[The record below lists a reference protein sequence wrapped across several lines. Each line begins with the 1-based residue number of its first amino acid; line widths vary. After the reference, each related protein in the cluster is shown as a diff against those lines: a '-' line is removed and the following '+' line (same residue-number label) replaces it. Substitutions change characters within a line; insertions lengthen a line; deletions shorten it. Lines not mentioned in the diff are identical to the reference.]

1 MAKKLQYAITYFFI
15 GIVIVAC
22 LFFSGCNP
30 SKKAARKAA
39 KLERK
44 AEKHLYKSISL
55 DPMPFTIECAQKFN
69 PIDSIHERII
79 YKPGET
85 IRDTIVAT
93 EIDIIQDTVY
103 ITKYR
108 TVTVKQTDTV
118 DLSRFQTESNKA
130 AQDSVKNYYER
141 IVGQLRDD
149 LGKSQVSEAK
159 TKEQR
164 NMWRIAALALAGY
177 TLLRW
182 LLRYFTKGRIN
193 IP

>member
-1 MAKKLQYAITYFFI
+1 MAKKLHYAITYFFI
-15 GIVIVAC
+15 GIVLMAC
-22 LFFSGCNP
+22 LFFSGCNT

-39 KLERK
+39 RIEAK
-44 AEKHLYKSISL
+44 AEKKLYQSISL
-55 DPMPFTIECAQKFN
+55 DPMVLTRECAQRFD

-79 YKPGET
+79 YKAGQL
-85 IRDTIVAT
+85 IRDTIVTT

-103 ITKYR
+103 VTKYK

-130 AQDSVKNYYER
+130 AQDSLKNYYER
-141 IVGQLRDD
+141 ITAQLRDD
-149 LGKSQVSEAK
+149 LGKSQVNEAK
-159 TKEQR
+159 AKEQR
-164 NMWRIAALALAGY
+164 NMWRIVAIVLGCYA
-177 TLLRW
+177 LLRW